1 MKHTIESVK
10 LAMAVTGCF
19 VAMGLVGAGFWWLFD
34 LCTGHTA
41 WLFALAG
48 Y

>member
-1 MKHTIESVK
+1 MNRTLDNLK

-19 VAMGLVGAGFWWLFD
+19 VATGLVAAGFWWLFE
-34 LCTGHTA
+34 LVTGYTA
-41 WLFALAG
+41 GLVALAG